1 VAYKFIVGN
10 LTTNDVRNIT
20 ESLLKQERELYDDM
34 LFISIPDL
42 YENLYLKTH
51 AILQWKVSYCPNV
64 SLLGI

>member
-1 VAYKFIVGN
+1 VGEPN
-10 LTTNDVRNIT
+10 GEDANQISRQ
-20 ESLLKQERELYDDM
+20 LLQWEADHYNDM

-64 SLLGI
+64 SFSFSL